1 MSRFFFSRPPESE
14 SAPAP
19 AATKPADTQSELAA
33 ALASI
38 AEIQSITTSAIFA
51 SLVSKGVMTADE
63 AAGHMAEI
71 AGALEMDP
79 SPAGAAAARTLR
91 SYGRALSVAAG

>member
-1 MSRFFFSRPPESE
+1 MNRFFFSRPPEAE
-14 SAPAP
+14 TAPSP
-19 AATKPADTQSELAA
+19 TKPADTCGEFEA
-33 ALASI
+33 ALKSI

-51 SLVSKGVMTADE
+51 ALVGKGVMTAGE

-79 SPAGAAAARTLR
+79 SPAGAAAADTLR
-91 SYGRALSVAAG
+91 SYGRALSVAAA